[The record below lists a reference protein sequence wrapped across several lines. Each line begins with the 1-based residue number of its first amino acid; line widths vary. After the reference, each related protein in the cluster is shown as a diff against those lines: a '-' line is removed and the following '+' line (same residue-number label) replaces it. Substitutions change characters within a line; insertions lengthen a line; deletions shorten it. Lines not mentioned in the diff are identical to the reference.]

1 MDIQQSSSEPIH
13 GIQRQDRWRLSTYS
27 RNITNDSISLK
38 SPEKNLGH
46 HPQTQR
52 NVLKELASIY
62 DPLGLDSPILL
73 RGKLFLQTLWS
84 KHLNWDDELSKEEL
98 VVWSSISV
106 DLSNILN
113 PQVRRCL
120 SVNAG
125 ENNVSY
131 HLVCFCDAYLY
142 RTCDNMET
150 ESDLLISCST
160 QKYDYTM
167 IRTNGCTHRSKVC
180 KIREG
185 TAKTSIRQH
194 RIKGRFSVCVEVKLN
209 SDKEL
214 SVFYKE
220 QSQRDIKR

>member
-1 MDIQQSSSEPIH
+1 MNQFIKFSDKTDGDLAQVLGHS
-13 GIQRQDRWRLSTYS
+13 W
-27 RNITNDSISLK
+27 NITNDSISLQ

-52 NVLKELASIY
+52 NVLKELASIF
-62 DPLGLDSPILL
+62 DPLGLL
-73 RGKLFLQTLWS
+73 RGKLFQTLWS

-113 PQVRRCL
+113 LQVRGCL

-142 RTCDNMET
+142 QTCDNMET
-150 ESDLLISCST
+150 ESDLLFSKNKTCST
-160 QKYDYTM
+160 QKDDYTM
-167 IRTNGCTHRSKVC
+167 IRTNSCTHRSKVC
-180 KIREG
+180 KIRAG

-194 RIKGRFSVCVEVKLN
+194 
-209 SDKEL
+209 
-214 SVFYKE
+214 
-220 QSQRDIKR
+220 